1 VRESPL
7 DWLPGFDKK
16 FAELTHRMVK
26 DLEKCMQCG
35 KCTAQCPAAKL
46 SSYNPRQIIR
56 DIKMGNVEKV
66 ISSQELWLCFFCSG
80 CYAVCPQD
88 INFPFA
94 VCMLRYA
101 ALAKGYG
108 WKEVQKI
115 KDPYAQ
121 DYYNTG
127 LSVSPDEKNL
137 GFRADL
143 AKNTGTD
150 GRIATIRKR
159 MGLPEARVISEKAMA
174 EIRFI
179 ADATGMTDLFKD
191 IETKQDVEKKWNYGS
206 PADMV
211 KIKRGPHQKFVDID
225 DEREGRETGG
235 THHQDTKAQRGK
247 KEAKS
252 GGKE

>member
-1 VRESPL
+1 M

-16 FAELTHRMVK
+16 FSELTHRMVK

-56 DIKMGNVEKV
+56 DLKMGNVEKV

-94 VCMLRYA
+94 VAMLRYA
-101 ALAKGYG
+101 ALAQGYG
-108 WKEVQKI
+108 WEEVKKI

-127 LSVSPDEKNL
+127 LSVSPEERNL
-137 GFRADL
+137 GLRREL
-143 AKNTGTD
+143 AEHTGTD
-150 GRIATIRKR
+150 GRMATIRKR
-159 MGLPEARVISEKAMA
+159 MGLPPKREVAAKALA

-179 ADATGMTDLFKD
+179 ADATGMTDLFGE
-191 IETKQDVEKKWNYGS
+191 IEKKQGRPKKWNYGS
-206 PADMV
+206 PADLV
-211 KIKRGPHQKFVDID
+211 RIKRGPHQKFIDID
-225 DEREGRETGG
+225 DERDADEGATADRV
-235 THHQDTKAQRGK
+235 
-247 KEAKS
+247 AK
-252 GGKE
+252 GQPAEG